1 MRLIVKLRGG
11 YDEGASGSTF
21 NRGQNYEHEWAGR
34 WNDCFASQRYPHT
47 WKIRK
52 WLKRAIQAFTRRDL
66 K

>member
-1 MRLIVKLRGG
+1 MRLVIQYRGG

-21 NRGQNYEHEWAGR
+21 NRGQNREHGWAGR
-34 WNDCFASQRYPHT
+34 WSDFYAAQRYPKT

-52 WLKRAIQAFTRRDL
+52 WLKSLTQVFTRRSQ